1 MNDESGRA
9 QRAVEPEDERR
20 EPTFSGVPDLPA
32 EEDAQVPQQAPNR
45 ITTDRRL
52 LRGYEL
58 ELARG
63 ESMVDNV
70 DVVDTGGPNQ
80 LILTDRRLII
90 RGRDHQTVYPLR
102 AITRLAVVKYT
113 RWWMVLLGFALAGA
127 GAAAALLPAQL
138 VPAGNIDIIY
148 VCGSVFLAGL
158 ALAAIALLRP
168 VLYVEIKSLGGDM
181 KLRLTRNHA
190 LLSEFLS
197 SLSQRIR

>member
-1 MNDESGRA
+1 VNDDAARA
-9 QRAVEPEDERR
+9 HRVEPEDERR
-20 EPTFSGVPDLPA
+20 EPTFSGVADVAATDGIPA
-32 EEDAQVPQQAPNR
+32 PQSTPAR
-45 ITTDRRL
+45 ITIDRRL

-70 DVVDTGGPNQ
+70 EVVDTGGLNQ

-90 RGRDHQTVYPLR
+90 HGRDHQTVYPLR

-113 RWWMVLLGFALAGA
+113 RWWMVVLGFALAAA
-127 GAAAALLPAQL
+127 GAAGALLPAQL

-148 VCGSVFLAGL
+148 VCGGVFLSGL
-158 ALAAIALLRP
+158 AFVAIALLRP

-181 KLRLTRNHA
+181 KLRLTRNHE